1 MPDASHNQLA
11 RRERQ
16 IMEIVYQLGR
26 ATAAEVLAAL
36 PDPPSY
42 SAVRAH
48 LRILEEKGHLRHD
61 QEGARYVFRP
71 TVARHRARR
80 SALKQVVR
88 TFFDGSAE
96 QAVAA
101 LLDMSHAKLSEDELD
116 RLSGLIDKARK
127 EGR

>member
-16 IMEIVYQLGR
+16 IMQIVYQLGR

-80 SALKQVVR
+80 SALKQVVQ
-88 TFFDGSAE
+88 TFLRWFCRAGGRRPARH
-96 QAVAA
+96 VAREA
-101 LLDMSHAKLSEDELD
+101 L
-116 RLSGLIDKARK
+116 RG
-127 EGR
+127 